1 MKRLALILPPLA
13 AALFCTSCGLRP
25 LGGPNPLDSNA
36 HVAGK
41 PRHWDGLRFHRETQ
55 NIP

>member
-1 MKRLALILPPLA
+1 MKRLALILPLA
-13 AALFCTSCGLRP
+13 AAFLCTSCGLRP